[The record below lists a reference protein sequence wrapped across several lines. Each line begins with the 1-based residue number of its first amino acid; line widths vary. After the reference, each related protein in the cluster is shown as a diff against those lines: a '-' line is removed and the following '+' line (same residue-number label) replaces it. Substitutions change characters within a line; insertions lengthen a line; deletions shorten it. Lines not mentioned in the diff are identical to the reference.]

1 MAGTSVADWRDDV
14 RELLGGMGDSSR
26 PQPESG
32 QPAHDDLPLDQI
44 KSAVK
49 QFRSRQWQMS
59 ADDAL
64 DFLDAVFPSRQHDEV
79 LFAILLL
86 TLFKRELPP
95 DTWAAVEAWLDHID
109 HWQVCDQLAINIAGR
124 LVVAEKARW
133 KVLESCVQSSS
144 EWRRRFAVIT
154 ACVVHNKGGRKLK
167 PVLKLV
173 TPLMNDTSQHVQN
186 MVGWAVRQVATEDER
201 LAIGFLKK
209 WKGRCNHEIFREAS
223 LRLSPDAKITLMKA
237 KSHQT

>member
-1 MAGTSVADWRDDV
+1 M
-14 RELLGGMGDSSR
+14 SS
-26 PQPESG
+26 
-32 QPAHDDLPLDQI
+32 
-44 KSAVK
+44 
-49 QFRSRQWQMS
+49 QFLRR
-59 ADDAL
+59 
-64 DFLDAVFPSRQHDEV
+64 
-79 LFAILLL
+79 
-86 TLFKRELPP
+86 LFKRELPP

-124 LVVAEKARW
+124 LVAAERTRW
-133 KVLESCVQSSS
+133 KVLESCVASPS
-144 EWRRRFAVIT
+144 EWRRRFAIIT

-173 TPLMNDTSQHVQN
+173 NPLMNDTSQHVQN

-201 LAIGFLKK
+201 LAVGFLKK

-237 KSHQT
+237 KSHHV

>member
-1 MAGTSVADWRDDV
+1 MAGTSIADWRDEV
-14 RELLGGMGDSSR
+14 RVLLGDSNTPPLESSR
-26 PQPESG
+26 S
-32 QPAHDDLPLDQI
+32 AHDDLPFEQI

-49 QFRSRQWQMS
+49 QFRSRQWQMN

-64 DFLDAVFPSRQHDEV
+64 DFLDAVFPGRQHDEI
-79 LFAILLL
+79 LFGILLL
-86 TLFKRELPP
+86 TLFKRELPA
-95 DTWAAVEAWLDHID
+95 DTWLAVEAWLDHLD

-133 KVLESCVQSSS
+133 KVLESCVESPS

-154 ACVVHNKGGRKLK
+154 ACVVHKKGGRKLK
-167 PVLKLV
+167 PVLKLLN
-173 TPLMNDTSQHVQN
+173 PLMNDTSQHVQN

-201 LAIGFLKK
+201 LAVGFLKK

-237 KSHQT
+237 KSHQA